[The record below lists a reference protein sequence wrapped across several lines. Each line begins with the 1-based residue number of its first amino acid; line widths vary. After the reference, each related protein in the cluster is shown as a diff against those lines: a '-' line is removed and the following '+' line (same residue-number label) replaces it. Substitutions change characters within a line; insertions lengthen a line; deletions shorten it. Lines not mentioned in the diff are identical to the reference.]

1 MMTKEEAKE
10 AIEALSAEIRQHDYR
25 YYVLDE
31 PLITDY
37 DYDQLMRRL
46 LELEAAFPELVTAD
60 SPSQRV
66 GGEPLSSF
74 GRI

>member
-46 LELEAAFPELVTAD
+46 LELEAGMSRKISV
-60 SPSQRV
+60 R
-66 GGEPLSSF
+66 
-74 GRI
+74 